1 MPRAL
6 GPSQGGKPMSKLI
19 LAAPAVAALCLA
31 GCNYN
36 KNYNNTA
43 EYNATGNYAGN
54 EAYGNATEYNA
65 TNETYANET
74 ANMGGNVAN
83 SANTVT
89 NNSY

>member
-1 MPRAL
+1 
-6 GPSQGGKPMSKLI
+6 MSKLI

-36 KNYNNTA
+36 KENYNNAA
-43 EYNATGNYAGN
+43 EYNATDNYAGN

-83 SANTVT
+83 TANTET